1 MSARLP
7 LRRRTC
13 SPVPFMPSSGPV
25 CHCLTVV
32 HAVTEAD
39 RACLEADIEAA
50 EERHNGDLVGY
61 LKRCLEACPTQGPAV
76 NR

>member
-1 MSARLP
+1 VKLSLARRQICAAP
-7 LRRRTC
+7 KRPARTG
-13 SPVPFMPSSGPV
+13 VV

-32 HAVTEAD
+32 HAVTDRD
-39 RACLEADIEAA
+39 RACLEADIECA
-50 EERHNGDLVGY
+50 EARGNTDLVGY